1 MLTLNPIECRVLGVL
16 VEKAQTTPA
25 QYPLSLNALATG
37 CNQKNNRDPVT
48 NLTEEEVL
56 DAIDSMRAKGLVREV
71 NLSGSRVN
79 KFRHVAR
86 ETLAVSTT
94 ELVLLSE
101 LLLRGPQSV
110 GELRGRA
117 SRMHPIESLES
128 AQAALDALAS
138 RAEPLARSLPRSP
151 GERAT
156 RWTQLLCPDL
166 HPLDAPPHTSV
177 GEQARSSG
185 GTNAGGEGLSSRV
198 ERLEAQVEALSRTVH
213 SLANSLGVDLAPGD
227 VDSAR

>member
-1 MLTLNPIECRVLGVL
+1 MITLTPNECRVLGVL

-25 QYPLSLNALATG
+25 QYPLTMNALTTG

-48 NLTEEEVL
+48 NLTEEDAL
-56 DAIDSMRAKGLVREV
+56 DAIDSLRAKGLAREV

-86 ETLAVSTT
+86 ETLSVSTT
-94 ELVLLSE
+94 ELVMLAE
-101 LLLRGPQSV
+101 LWLRGPQSV

-128 AQAALDALAS
+128 AQAALDSLAS
-138 RAEPLARSLPRSP
+138 RDEPLVRALARAP

-156 RWTQLLCPDL
+156 RYAQLLCPDL
-166 HPLDAPPHTSV
+166 HPLDAPAHTSGGV
-177 GEQARSSG
+177 ERSG
-185 GTNAGGEGLSSRV
+185 AAAGGEGLSARV
-198 ERLEAQVEALSRTVH
+198 ERLESQVEALATTVRL
-213 SLANSLGVDLAPGD
+213 LASSLGVELPAHN
-227 VDSAR
+227 AE

>member
-1 MLTLNPIECRVLGVL
+1 MITLNPVECRVLGVL

-25 QYPLSLNALATG
+25 QYPLTMNALTTG

-48 NLTEEEVL
+48 NLTEEEAL

-86 ETLAVSTT
+86 EALAVSTT
-94 ELVLLSE
+94 ELVMLAE

-128 AQAALDALAS
+128 AQAVLDALAS
-138 RAEPLARSLPRSP
+138 REEPLVRSLPRTP

-156 RWTQLLCPDL
+156 RYTQLLCPNL
-166 HPLDAPPHTSV
+166 HPLDAPAH
-177 GEQARSSG
+177 ASG
-185 GTNAGGEGLSSRV
+185 GHEARAPTGGGQALADRV
-198 ERLEAQVEALSRTVH
+198 QRLEAQVEALTKTVRAMA
-213 SLANSLGVDLAPGD
+213 SALGVDPNAGE
-227 VDSAR
+227 VE